1 MSVLQKSKKMISEDT
16 KPQAEP
22 LVVSDSE
29 TSKEESLNDMLQE
42 LRILLQGAQ
51 VLTAFLIVLP
61 FNQYFD
67 KIDDFEKWVYTATFL
82 CSITSLIF
90 FSAPAAHHRLAR
102 PLIDRVS
109 FKRFA
114 TRMIVVGLVF
124 LSFALVLVTQLVISQ
139 VIGSIISIFVT
150 VCVSLLILIIWWL
163 FPLTY
168 KDQL

>member
-1 MSVLQKSKKMISEDT
+1 MVNNN
-16 KPQAEP
+16 
-22 LVVSDSE
+22 E

-61 FNQYFD
+61 FNQGFD
-67 KIDDFEKWVYTATFL
+67 KIHDLEKWVYTATFL
-82 CSITSLIF
+82 CSITSLVF

-102 PLIDRVS
+102 PLVDRVL
-109 FKRFA
+109 FKLFA

-124 LSFALVLVTQLVISQ
+124 LSLALILVTQLVVSQ
-139 VIGSIISIFVT
+139 VISSIVSIFVT
-150 VCVSLLILIIWWL
+150 TFVSLLILIIWWL

-168 KDQL
+168 KDRL